1 MLSFFTSCN
10 RYKTFL
16 FRRTGFL
23 HCYSFLMKVK
33 KINVKTGSWLAAIS
47 RSPKVIHGADD
58 LRKLQ
63 QDAVTP
69 GAP

>member
-1 MLSFFTSCN
+1 
-10 RYKTFL
+10 
-16 FRRTGFL
+16 
-23 HCYSFLMKVK
+23 MKVK